1 MLSVAGLNFEDDGK
15 PNRHAFHDTGL
26 AAENLVLQ
34 AVALGLAAHQ
44 MAGFD
49 VEKARTTCAIP
60 SGYDPVAMI
69 AVGYPGDP
77 LLLPDDLRE
86 REMRARERKPLRDF
100 VFSPHWGQPFLW
112 E

>member
-1 MLSVAGLNFEDDGK
+1 
-15 PNRHAFHDTGL
+15 AFHDTGL

-49 VEKARTTCAIP
+49 IEKARSSCKIP
-60 SGYDPVAMI
+60 AGYDPVAMI

-77 LLLPDDLRE
+77 AVLPDYLRE
-86 REMRARERKPLRDF
+86 RELRPRERKAAGEF
-100 VFSPHWGQPFLW
+100 VFTPQWGRPFFLDQ
-112 E
+112 